1 RTAGAKLGCPFEHG
15 HLGAGPLQ
23 THGRRE
29 PADSGSDDG
38 DPHMV
43 IVPRPCAAG
52 DRLIRSLEVFGAGL
66 GEEVAGDPALLAE
79 ADGRLLDAPPA
90 PRRPPPP
97 RPALLAPPGILAE
110 SVGGEPDPVLRIIGG
125 AAGFVVGALRIEL
138 RDVLV
143 VDGLEGV
150 GGTAD

>member
-1 RTAGAKLGCPFEHG
+1 VGEQGQSRTAGAKLGCPFEHG

-23 THGRRE
+23 TRGRRE

-38 DPHMV
+38 DPHMA

-79 ADGRLLDAPPA
+79 ADGRLLDAPPDSRRAA
-90 PRRPPPP
+90 PLLA
-97 RPALLAPPGILAE
+97 ALLAP
-110 SVGGEPDPVLRIIGG
+110 
-125 AAGFVVGALRIEL
+125 
-138 RDVLV
+138 
-143 VDGLEGV
+143 
-150 GGTAD
+150 T